1 LTPEPTTELTTQAAM
16 LAEACQHA
24 AQLLSGLDA
33 QPRSLHVRVGDVAVD
48 IEWPDPQSNGM
59 HPRPASTASADVAI
73 PVPDGSGREDQR
85 PVLAAHTV
93 GVFYRCPEPGADPFV
108 REGDVVTVGQQ
119 VAIIEAMK
127 LMLPVEAE
135 RAGRIVEV
143 LKGDGEPVEYGEP
156 LFALA
161 EAE

>member
-1 LTPEPTTELTTQAAM
+1 MTPELTIEPTSQAAI
-16 LAEACQHA
+16 LAEVCQHA
-24 AQLLSGLDA
+24 ARLLSGMDA
-33 QPRSLHVRVGDVAVD
+33 QPRSLRVQVGDVAVD
-48 IEWPDPQSNGM
+48 IEWPEPQQNGAQ
-59 HPRPASTASADVAI
+59 PRPADVATTEAA
-73 PVPDGSGREDQR
+73 VPASGAAARDAQR
-85 PVLAAHTV
+85 PVLAAQAV

-108 REGDVVTVGQQ
+108 REGDVVTTGQQ
-119 VAIIEAMK
+119 IAIIEAMK

-135 RAGRIVEV
+135 RAGQIVEV

>member
-1 LTPEPTTELTTQAAM
+1 LTPEHKTEGAQAGLLAEVCRQAAR
-16 LAEACQHA
+16 
-24 AQLLSGLDA
+24 LLSDMDA
-33 QPRSLHVRVGDVAVD
+33 QPRSLYVRADDVTVG
-48 IEWPDPQSNGM
+48 IEWPEPQRGGAYPAAAADAATMEVAEDPS
-59 HPRPASTASADVAI
+59 R
-73 PVPDGSGREDQR
+73 DQQR
-85 PVLAAHTV
+85 QVLAAQAV
-93 GVFYRCPEPGADPFV
+93 GVFYRRPEPGADPFV
-108 REGDVVTVGQQ
+108 REGDAVTLGQQ

-161 EAE
+161 EWSEG

>member
-1 LTPEPTTELTTQAAM
+1 M
-16 LAEACQHA
+16 LAQVCHHTAR
-24 AQLLSGLDA
+24 LLSGMNA
-33 QPRSLHVRVGDVAVD
+33 QPRSLHVQAGDVAVD
-48 IEWPDPQSNGM
+48 IEWPEPPPNGM
-59 HPRPASTASADVAI
+59 RPQPVSSANANVAL
-73 PVPDGSGREDQR
+73 PLPDDPARGDQR
-85 PVLAAHTV
+85 PVLTAQAV
-93 GVFYRCPEPGADPFV
+93 GVFYRCPEPGANPFV
-108 REGDVVTVGQQ
+108 REGDVVTAGQQ

-143 LKGDGEPVEYGEP
+143 LKADGEPVEYGEP

>member
-1 LTPEPTTELTTQAAM
+1 M
-16 LAEACQHA
+16 LAEVCQHA
-24 AQLLSGLDA
+24 ARLLSRMDA
-33 QPRSLHVRVGDVAVD
+33 QPRSLHVQAGDVAVD
-48 IEWPDPQSNGM
+48 IEWPEPQRNGTP
-59 HPRPASTASADVAI
+59 PRPGSSASTEAAVT
-73 PVPDGSGREDQR
+73 VPDDPGRDGQR
-85 PVLAAHTV
+85 PVLAAQAV

-108 REGDVVTVGQQ
+108 REGDVVTAGQQ

-143 LKGDGEPVEYGEP
+143 LKGDGESVEYGEP

-161 EAE
+161 DAK